1 MIEKADVSFII
12 HWAEGKTTDPIHSL
26 ASEKL
31 PEPKRLTYD
40 ELNRTLL
47 SFEARSDS
55 DSYNKTK
62 LSIVLPEHMVKA
74 LPKEPD
80 TYGYDYLFTPDNE
93 TYTIPG
99 NVTVLNEKEV
109 AVHVNRITIG
119 TPDTDPEHFDGLDAY
134 IKRGQSALLKALAKE
149 LSL

>member
-1 MIEKADVSFII
+1 MMQKSDVSFII

-26 ASEKL
+26 ASEKR

-47 SFEARSDS
+47 SFEARSGS

-62 LSIVLPEHMVKA
+62 ISIVLPTNTVKA
-74 LPKEPD
+74 LPKKLD
-80 TYGYDYLFTPDNE
+80 VYGHDYLFTPGNE

-99 NVTVLNEKEV
+99 SVIVLNVEAV
-109 AVHVNRITIG
+109 AVHFDRISIG

-134 IKRGQSALLKALAKE
+134 IERGQSALLKALANE
-149 LSL
+149 LDL

>member
-1 MIEKADVSFII
+1 MMQKSDVTFVI
-12 HWAEGKTTDPIHSL
+12 HWAEGKTADPIHLL
-26 ASEKL
+26 ASENK

-47 SFEARSDS
+47 SFEARSGA

-62 LSIVLPEHMVKA
+62 LSIVLPAHMVKA
-74 LPKEPD
+74 LPKKPD
-80 TYGYDYLFTPDNE
+80 TYGYDYLFTPGNE

-99 NVTVLNEKEV
+99 NVDVLNTNDV
-109 AVHVNRITIG
+109 AVHFDRIIIG